1 MKILRIEGENL
12 ASLYGPFS
20 VNFSEAP
27 LAHAGVF
34 AICGPTGS
42 GKSTLLDAMC
52 LALYGRTPR
61 LLGMRKGD
69 LMIGEFSAT
78 EARSLLSRGTNHG
91 FAAVE
96 FESALGIFRAEWIVE
111 KPKRALKDKTTKPAD
126 ARLFQIHGPGQMTAV
141 DLKNREIAEFI
152 GLDFE
157 QFTRTVLLAQGEFRK
172 FLDSKGDERSQLLER
187 LTATQVYAELG
198 KAAFERQKAESL
210 ALQNLIQQLQGIH
223 CLETEDRQ
231 TKSTE
236 LQAMRLRLQE
246 LRKLEQE
253 CQLALNWYQT
263 VQDLRSRESKASI
276 ALEQVRQEEES
287 HRLAFQDLADWERC
301 EPLRH
306 QYNEWLRIKSEAAAL
321 QESLPGLVKR
331 TTDLQ
336 VQLESLEKENQAFQ
350 ARKLSFQERQIHTE
364 KELSL
369 ADSLDKEIL
378 RIRNEL
384 GNSQTESA
392 RIQNR
397 LSTHLRELRTSHQKL
412 HGLNAIQI
420 QAKLAQLSLEKEQLR
435 AAKES
440 LEVYLRHRAVLHSSL
455 AESSHALQE
464 LRHGLVR
471 GTPCPVCGGLEHP
484 ATLHNPE
491 QDLKVFAA
499 QLKALEPQ
507 EQDLLAKQSFASAL
521 PGLEDQ
527 LREFLLQRK
536 RQRPILRTLQR
547 QILESEVQRK
557 SLLQGN
563 TAAFVRNQIRQDLLE
578 IQTLELKI
586 PTKLRDTL
594 REHIETKTR
603 LESSQARKQECETLL
618 AQLQEGMA
626 VQRTQLQLTE
636 ERGREILR
644 IKAEQATL
652 IRQSRD
658 QISKD
663 RSAHEGSLRSLQEL
677 LGKHLESPPKLEMPA
692 AESQK
697 ISCAQEMNLLD
708 KMERDLSR
716 ILEIDANNQ
725 VQVSALQ
732 EQRTLQSIREARW
745 SRLSTL
751 IGSAEGAK
759 FRSFAQNI
767 TLRRLTAL
775 ANEHLGRLHSRYKLQ
790 TWPNMELVIEDLDMG
805 GEIRSTRSLSGGEG
819 FLVSMALALGLSDM
833 AGKQTRIGSLF
844 IDEGFGTLD
853 SETLQAVVSVL
864 EELRQQGRMVGII
877 SHVDSL
883 ARQLG
888 ASIQIS
894 PLGNGRSSL
903 KVC

>member
-27 LAHAGVF
+27 LANAGVF

-96 FESALGIFRAEWIVE
+96 FESALGTFRAEWNVE

-126 ARLFQIHGPGQMTAV
+126 SRLFQIHDPGQMTAV

-152 GLDFE
+152 GLDFD
-157 QFTRTVLLAQGEFRK
+157 QFTRTVLLAQGDFRK
-172 FLDSKGDERSQLLER
+172 FLDSKGDERSQLLEK
-187 LTATQVYAELG
+187 LTATQIYAELG
-198 KAAFERQKAESL
+198 KAAFERQKAESQ
-210 ALQNLIQQLQGIH
+210 ALQSILQQLQGIH
-223 CLETEDRQ
+223 CLDPMDRQ
-231 TKSTE
+231 AKSLE
-236 LQAMRLRLQE
+236 LQTMRSRLQD

-263 VQDLRSRESKASI
+263 VSDLRSRESKSI
-276 ALEQVRQEEES
+276 FALEQVRQNEDN
-287 HRLAFQDLADWERC
+287 HRKLFQDLSDWERC
-301 EPLRH
+301 EPLR
-306 QYNEWLRIKSEAAAL
+306 QLYTEWVRLKSETTSL
-321 QESLPGLVKR
+321 QESLPGLAKR
-331 TTDLQ
+331 NTDLQ
-336 VQLESLEKENQAFQ
+336 AQLDSLEKENHALQT
-350 ARKLSFQERQIHTE
+350 RKESFQERQLQAE
-364 KELSL
+364 KELAI
-369 ADSLDKEIL
+369 ADSMDKEIQRL
-378 RIRNEL
+378 QGDL
-384 GNSQTESA
+384 SSSQTESG
-392 RIQNR
+392 RIHNR
-397 LSTHLRELRTSHQKL
+397 LSTHIGELRKTHHILQ
-412 HGLNAIQI
+412 GLNSSQI
-420 QAKLAQLSLEKEQLR
+420 QTQLAQIALEKEQLR
-435 AAKES
+435 AAMES
-440 LEVYLRHRAVLHSSL
+440 LEVYLKHRAILHPSLSNSS
-455 AESSHALQE
+455 EALQE
-464 LRHGLVR
+464 LRKGLVR

-484 ATLHNPE
+484 ATLHDPE
-491 QDLKVFAA
+491 GDRKIFAA
-499 QLKALEPQ
+499 KLKALEPL
-507 EQDLLAKQSFASAL
+507 ERELIAKQSLALAL
-521 PGLEDQ
+521 PGLENQ
-527 LREFLLQRK
+527 LREALIQRI
-536 RQRPILRTLQR
+536 RHRPILRSLQK
-547 QILESEVQRK
+547 QLGISEIQRK
-557 SLLQGN
+557 NLLDGN
-563 TAAFVRNQIRQDLLE
+563 TAAFVRNRLQHELEE
-578 IQTLELKI
+578 IQALELKI
-586 PTKLRDTL
+586 PSRL
-594 REHIETKTR
+594 RETIREHVETATK
-603 LESSQARKQECETLL
+603 LESSQARKQECDTLV
-618 AQLQEGMA
+618 AQLREQMSA
-626 VQRTQLQLTE
+626 LRTQLHLTE
-636 ERGREILR
+636 ERGREIIL
-644 IKAEQATL
+644 IKTEQAMQM
-652 IRQSRD
+652 RQLRD
-658 QISKD
+658 QIAKD
-663 RSAHEGSLRSLQEL
+663 RSLHEGSLQSLRDL
-677 LGKHLESPPKLEMPA
+677 LGKHLEAPPSLEKSA
-692 AESQK
+692 AEMQQG
-697 ISCAQEMNLLD
+697 SCTQELSLLD
-708 KMERDLSR
+708 KAERDLSR

-725 VQVSALQ
+725 DQVSFLQ
-732 EQRTLQSIREARW
+732 EKRTIQSIREARW
-745 SRLSTL
+745 SRLSSL
-751 IGSAEGAK
+751 IGSADGSK

-775 ANEHLGRLHSRYKLQ
+775 ANEHLARLHSRYKLQ